1 MMLGAKRAGKLWPAP
16 GFVNPRLLASASH
29 SPYPWGMRPLI
40 VSALLA
46 LALASCGENPPGGG
60 VVQSLRAPPIPEEVP
75 EPELIDYNPDLGIV
89 ISEMKKMDAGV
100 LWQDDSVG
108 VGDSLDV
115 NMTAVVHYTGWLPDG
130 TQFDTSR
137 EGGTPFTFRVGA
149 GEVIEA
155 WEVGVVGMRVG
166 GRRKLVV
173 PPALGYGSDPFGPL
187 PGNAILVFEIE
198 LIEIRP

>member
-1 MMLGAKRAGKLWPAP
+1 
-16 GFVNPRLLASASH
+16 
-29 SPYPWGMRPLI
+29 MRPLL
-40 VSALLA
+40 VLA
-46 LALASCGENPPGGG
+46 LFAAALAGCGENTPGGS
-60 VVQSLRAPPIPEEVP
+60 VVQSLRAPPLPEEVP

-89 ISEMKKMDAGV
+89 IAEMKKTDAGV

-115 NMTAVVHYTGWLPDG
+115 GMTAVVHYTGWLPDG

-137 EGGTPFTFRVGA
+137 EGGAPFAFKVGA
-149 GEVIEA
+149 GEVIDA
-155 WEVGVVGMRVG
+155 WDDGVIGMRVG

-173 PPALGYGSDPFGPL
+173 PPALGYGSDPYGPL

-198 LIEIRP
+198 LIEIRR